1 MFGRIVFVIIITNKG
16 NNISGTEPDRSAIN
30 FKADLDLEWKHFAS
44 EGKSK
49 IYKILETFVELKNN
63 FK

>member
-30 FKADLDLEWKHFAS
+30 FKADLDLE
-44 EGKSK
+44 
-49 IYKILETFVELKNN
+49 
-63 FK
+63 